1 MWSEACARPCPCI
14 GRDDPHSWLSPKTV
28 SLHSS
33 TEVINWRSTEVIN
46 WRPADLVWAA
56 DRVYLIELFSLIT
69 TAVSI
74 ETLFSNKKSGLFLRT
89 WDIWPHRCPALC
101 GHYFQGQLSPCCPL
115 AWVPGFPP
123 RQPPSFSSPAWHGSW
138 DPFPKS
144 VFLLMVKPETW
155 LKKCRHGN
163 SESPPHPSP
172 LSSFRFL
179 WARNSWA
186 SRRGGDVGPHSAS
199 TVECAPS
206 PPPTTIAFSRLK
218 IPGRLGLISH
228 SVSGTY
234 FLLQVI
240 TGSRSPA
247 IPGLE
252 GGAVFPESPGV
263 LRHQVPSVAF
273 PYAPL

>member
-1 MWSEACARPCPCI
+1 MWSEACARRCPCI
-14 GRDDPHSWLSPKTV
+14 GRDDPHSWLSSKTV
-28 SLHSS
+28 SLRSS

-46 WRPADLVWAA
+46 WRPGGLVWAA
-56 DRVYLIELFSLIT
+56 DRVYLIELFSIIT
-69 TAVSI
+69 TAVSL
-74 ETLFSNKKSGLFLRT
+74 ETLFSNKKSGPFLRT

-101 GHYFQGQLSPCCPL
+101 GHYFRGQLSPCCPL
-115 AWVPGFPP
+115 SICPWIPTQPASLIFITCLAWLLGPIPHVC
-123 RQPPSFSSPAWHGSW
+123 
-138 DPFPKS
+138 
-144 VFLLMVKPETW
+144 VLLMVKPETW
-155 LKKCRHGN
+155 LKKCRRGN
-163 SESPPHPSP
+163 SESPRHPSP

-186 SRRGGDVGPHSAS
+186 NRRGGDVGPHSAS

-228 SVSGTY
+228 SLSGTY

-252 GGAVFPESPGV
+252 GGAVFPDSPGV
-263 LRHQVPSVAF
+263 LRHQAPSVAF
-273 PYAPL
+273 PYAPF